1 MSVHLDALADEVF
14 DAASALGRGD
24 GVSTRLPFGEVRRNP
39 AYPDLFFLNGISGLR
54 APDWTVTDVERAVA
68 EHLPGIGLVRITSR
82 DPGTI
87 ARLGPQFAE
96 AGYEAECRV
105 AMVQVA
111 LPEGARTSGVEI
123 GPVETATDWRDFE
136 LSISNDSSEHQWT
149 GAMTRQL
156 VDLYR
161 AQATNPWQSWLLA
174 RAAGE
179 PLGHVGLY
187 QHATVGYLHALFTRE
202 TARRRGVGSALVE
215 EAGRRARAIGCE
227 RLTLQCT
234 RDSFLPA
241 YYRAFRFRTV
251 GEMWIWMKRVEP

>member
-14 DAASALGRGD
+14 DAASACGRGD
-24 GVSTRLPFGEVRRNP
+24 GVSTRLPFGEVRRNL

-54 APDWTVTDVERAVA
+54 APDWSLRDVEQAVA

-82 DPGTI
+82 DPDTI
-87 ARLGPQFAE
+87 ARLGPQFDE
-96 AGYEAECRV
+96 AGYQAECRV

-111 LPEGARTSGVEI
+111 PPQDAGRRAVEI
-123 GPVETATDWRDFE
+123 SLVETATDWQDFE
-136 LSISNDSSEHQWT
+136 LSISNDTSEHHWT

-161 AQATNPWQSWLLA
+161 TQGTNPSQSWLLA
-174 RAAGE
+174 RDEGE

-202 TARRRGVGSALVE
+202 TARRRGVGAALVE
-215 EAGRRARAIGCE
+215 ETERRARAIGCE

-241 YYRAFRFRTV
+241 YYRAFGFRTV
-251 GEMWIWMKRVEP
+251 GEMWIWMKRIEP